1 MKKTLRFLQI
11 ILHKKCI
18 TIGTIFVDILNN
30 SFIDIQIKSTK
41 KANNHRNVLGNK
53 LHIT

>member
-30 SFIDIQIKSTK
+30 SFIDIQIKRAQK
-41 KANNHRNVLGNK
+41 KQI
-53 LHIT
+53 ITEMYLVINYI